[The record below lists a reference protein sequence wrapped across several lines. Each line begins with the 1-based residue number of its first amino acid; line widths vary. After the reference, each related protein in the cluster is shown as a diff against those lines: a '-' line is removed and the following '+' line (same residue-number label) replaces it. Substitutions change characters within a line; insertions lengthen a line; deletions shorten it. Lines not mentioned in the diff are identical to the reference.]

1 MVTHDIVVIGASAGG
16 VEAISALVADLPTD
30 LKAAV
35 FVVLHLSRGRSVLPE
50 ILSRAGRLPAR
61 HPTDGERPL
70 YGRIYVAPPDHHMTI
85 EEGQVRIRHGPTENG
100 VRPAIDPLFRSAARC
115 YGARV
120 IGVVLTGSL
129 DDGTA
134 GLAAIKEASGV
145 TVVQDPLEAFAPSMP
160 RSAMEFVGV
169 DHVLPLQEIPVLL
182 AGLVRER
189 AAAAGGRRNDPH
201 VHAMEPDLG
210 EPELALDEE
219 DRPGRVSVFT
229 CPECHGALWES
240 DEKGILRFRCR
251 VGHVYSPDSMLA
263 AQTDSVDRALWA
275 ALRSL
280 EERAALT
287 QKMADRARL
296 RQHGWVAR
304 AFEER
309 SKTSAE
315 HAAVVRDLLQHR
327 TSTHVVPDHSDAP
340 EIPDPTD
347 DTSIEETRDG
357 TLR

>member
-1 MVTHDIVVIGASAGG
+1 MTIQDGQIR
-16 VEAISALVADLPTD
+16 
-30 LKAAV
+30 
-35 FVVLHLSRGRSVLPE
+35 VLH
-50 ILSRAGRLPAR
+50 
-61 HPTDGERPL
+61 
-70 YGRIYVAPPDHHMTI
+70 
-85 EEGQVRIRHGPTENG
+85 GPSENG

-115 YGARV
+115 YGPRV
-120 IGVVLTGSL
+120 VGVVLTGSL

-134 GLAAIKEASGV
+134 GLAAVKEAKGV

-169 DHVLPLQEIPVLL
+169 DHVLPLHEIPVLL

-189 AAAAGGRRNDPH
+189 AVFAVRGEGAH
-201 VHAMEPDLG
+201 LEAMEPDVG
-210 EPELALDEE
+210 TPDLALDEG

-229 CPECHGALWES
+229 CPECHGTLWEAE
-240 DEKGILRFRCR
+240 EKGILRFRCR

-263 AQTDSVDRALWA
+263 EQTDSVDRALWA

-287 QKMADRARL
+287 QKMADRARK
-296 RQHGWVAR
+296 RKHGWVAR

-309 SKTSAE
+309 SRLSAE

-327 TSTHVVPDHSDAP
+327 TSAQVVPDHGDSR
-340 EIPDPTD
+340 EIPDGDEDSSLEEAATD
-347 DTSIEETRDG
+347 ETR
-357 TLR
+357 R